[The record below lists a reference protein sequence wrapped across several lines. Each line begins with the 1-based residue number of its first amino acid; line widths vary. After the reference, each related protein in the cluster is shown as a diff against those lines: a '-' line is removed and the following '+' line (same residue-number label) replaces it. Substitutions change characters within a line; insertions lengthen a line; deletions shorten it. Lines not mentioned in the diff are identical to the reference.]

1 MPDSGTPY
9 AAGTVRDEAEPEM
22 ILMGK
27 GGVSSMLHLPRMK
40 TGLTVVTALA
50 SRLTKKAGMKSY
62 LAVPVDKEVKYE
74 STSPP
79 LSTSSFERLL
89 ASVPRVPECG
99 AEQSRRHETLCK
111 GRGQSA
117 DVGPWTGVKNSLQAY
132 FIRRYAGPCC

>member
-1 MPDSGTPY
+1 MRR
-9 AAGTVRDEAEPEM
+9 RDEEEKSKEHKQV
-22 ILMGK
+22 LTGK
-27 GGVSSMLHLPRMK
+27 GGEASMSHLPRMR
-40 TGLTVVTALA
+40 TALTVVTALA
-50 SRLTKKAGMKSY
+50 SRLTKEAGMRSY

-111 GRGQSA
+111 GKGQSA
-117 DVGPWTGVKNSLQAY
+117 DVGLSVL
-132 FIRRYAGPCC
+132 R